1 MNRIY
6 ILSLLIV
13 LILASC
19 KSNKLVENTAEP
31 IGSIPADSVYNKM
44 NASKFDVEWFG
55 AKFKGVYH
63 RPEEKQGFNGQIRIR
78 KDSVIWV
85 SVTAMMNIEVFRM
98 EIKPDSFTF
107 INRLDKTYISS
118 SIEYLRDRIG
128 VDVDFEMLQAV
139 IFGND
144 FPYYENDVFK
154 LHDKQNNYLLSTISR
169 RKLRKQSKEPD
180 PTSKILVQNIWVN
193 KSNFRIDKQVVKVV
207 GNDKTKLRAFYE
219 NFVDIDGQLFAN
231 QLTVKLKEG
240 KRTFIE
246 FDYTKITVN
255 EKQRFPFR
263 ISRKYT
269 EVKIE
274 DRK

>member
-13 LILASC
+13 LIFASC
-19 KSNKLVENTAEP
+19 KSNKVVENTAEP
-31 IGSIPADSVYNKM
+31 ISDIPVASIIKKMDANKF
-44 NASKFDVEWFG
+44 SPEWFG

-63 RPEEKQGFNGQIRIR
+63 RPEDKQGFNGQIRIR
-78 KDSVIWV
+78 KDSVIWI

-107 INRLDKTYISS
+107 INRLDKTYINSS
-118 SIEYLRDRIG
+118 TEFLRDRIG
-128 VDVDFEMLQAV
+128 VDVDFEMLQAI

-144 FPYYENDVFK
+144 FPYYENNVFK
-154 LHDKQNNYLLSTISR
+154 VHDKQLNYLLSTISR
-169 RKLRKQSKEPD
+169 RKLRKQSTEPD

-193 KSNFRIDKQVVKVV
+193 KSNYRIDKQVVKIV

-219 NFVDIDGQLFAN
+219 EFVNVGDKQFAN
-231 QLTVKLKEG
+231 KLTVKFKED

-255 EKQRFPFR
+255 EKLRFPFR
-263 ISRKYT
+263 VSKKYT
-269 EVKIE
+269 EVSIE
-274 DRK
+274 ERK